1 MMRAQFLAY
10 IFEILKRWL
19 LRLARR
25 PASLLFSFL
34 SLLRRFTAGRGRR
47 WITGTRFSTEALM
60 RSPGDVEGDDVPIY
74 PSLLPPDQM
83 LMGDRRPPSDD
94 PYSSTPS
101 PPVLRQG
108 TVMHALEADTTTK
121 PYSSAAQ
128 SNWFLSGSLSSLHSF
143 QHAGESHSPSDNPR
157 ISYDQKGKGV
167 DPLERGVKESSLDN
181 RTFLEHPS
189 QTSIS
194 AGPSRLLGLHEL
206 APGSQWRA
214 SPMNSS
220 VSLNTRRSFARSL
233 AVSESG
239 RSEYRKHTGPVHS
252 LPGSVHSSRA
262 DLHHGSPNKVSV
274 PLGLPVQ
281 AVPVSDSGIDT
292 NVHFTVPPGSDGEPG
307 SEVITLYDELA
318 VMELVPEK
326 IKRYEGKTRPPNDS
340 VTPVPAMTTTFPAHD
355 APPGWISVVHPEG
368 SRYFVNQEKRTFTEV
383 NICDA
388 QTLKN
393 VEFAMKNLLYG
404 LDNREELDMNSVDLV
419 IEPKAYGDD
428 DNLSVVCWYYFAN
441 HRSRCIFWLNEF
453 DAEDIISNCKGV
465 ENLSHICLAIQA
477 QYWKH
482 WDYFPSLCPVTEKL
496 VDDVKDMLMH
506 AKCDHLS
513 SKQSS
518 VPSDVV
524 ELSDYLSVV
533 DRIKVYL
540 PEDWSI
546 ERCHAAIVIGRI
558 MHQFSDN
565 AFLNFHGENCARLR
579 SGQTVHG
586 WVYEPSI
593 LMVILAPIL
602 FLEPV
607 TQVRELHQIFP
618 DNTAHTSRWNALSL
632 KLNGQL
638 QNSNLLASP
647 PFTINSVDKGG
658 KSAIQMASYMSLVTS
673 LGSIVLGLFFVSQD
687 RTSGQSTAGEAAF
700 FLSNLR
706 DGRRGLEKLAI
717 IYSLPKALLM
727 WGMVFFF
734 AAFSID
740 WWIPGDTKSKA
751 VVGPVTL
758 LVFMMIAFSIIRI
771 KQGDGWGQADLKLLY
786 HLPNA
791 WKQDV
796 EVMRIKKVQRGGL
809 ELFSHVTNA
818 CKRGMEFMAI
828 GRAQMNDD
836 IVLAPAST
844 AGGLSQEADVEVGTP
859 MRSSSS
865 SVISY
870 YPNSFIPTTP
880 AASVHSPHQLN
891 DGNAKLLS
899 PHLHISPS
907 FLSGVGS
914 PQHIREDSLIVSQ
927 DQPSAETRRQP
938 DHASPNVYSTI
949 SPFSCSVSEVIAGT
963 AVHVQSHS
971 DGLPIKA
978 TIQSESE
985 GQTAVVA
992 AELGAPIPPD
1002 PLHTNERE
1010 TVNYTENVVSEEPKE
1025 LQNPQFGL
1033 TQSTTPTPR
1042 IIAKSATDD
1051 YFRHAPPAVKWTL
1064 QDGHDLEEY
1073 RGEQSF

>member
-10 IFEILKRWL
+10 VFEILKKWL
-19 LRLARR
+19 SRLARR

-34 SLLRRFTAGRGRR
+34 SLLRRFTAVHGRR
-47 WITGTRFSTEALM
+47 WIAGTRFSIEALM
-60 RSPGDVEGDDVPIY
+60 QSPGDVEGDHVPIY
-74 PSLLPPDQM
+74 PSLFPPDQT
-83 LMGDRRPPSDD
+83 LMGDRPSHSDV
-94 PYSSTPS
+94 PYSSTYSRPI
-101 PPVLRQG
+101 LRQG
-108 TVMHALEADTTTK
+108 TEMHVLEADTTK

-128 SNWFLSGSLSSLHSF
+128 SNRFLSGSVSSLHSF
-143 QHAGESHSPSDNPR
+143 RHAGESQSPPDSPR
-157 ISYDQKGKGV
+157 ISHDQKGKGI
-167 DPLERGVKESSLDN
+167 DPLERGVKEGSLNN
-181 RTFLEHPS
+181 RTFLERPL
-189 QTSIS
+189 QTSTS
-194 AGPSRLLGLHEL
+194 PGPSRLLGLHEL
-206 APGSQWRA
+206 APRSQWRA

-220 VSLNTRRSFARSL
+220 VSLNTRRSFAGSL

-252 LPGSVHSSRA
+252 LSGSVHGSRA
-262 DLHHGSPNKVSV
+262 DLHHGSPNKVSF
-274 PLGLPVQ
+274 PLGLPFQ

-307 SEVITLYDELA
+307 SEVITLYQDELA
-318 VMELVPEK
+318 VMELVPGE
-326 IKRYEGKTRPPNDS
+326 IKRYEGKIRPPNDS
-340 VTPVPAMTTTFPAHD
+340 VTSVPAMTTTFPAHD
-355 APPGWISVVHPEG
+355 VPVPPGWTSVVHPEG

-383 NICDA
+383 NICD
-388 QTLKN
+388 
-393 VEFAMKNLLYG
+393 VEILWDVKYAIENLLYR
-404 LDNREELDMNSVDLV
+404 LESIVNREELDMNWVDLV
-419 IEPKAYGDD
+419 IEPKANGDD
-428 DNLSVVCWYYFAN
+428 DNLTAVFWYYFVN

-453 DAEDIISNCKGV
+453 HPKDIISNCKGV
-465 ENLSHICLAIQA
+465 ESLSHICLAIQA

-506 AKCDHLS
+506 AKCDRLS

-518 VPSDVV
+518 AAYDVV

-540 PEDWSI
+540 PEDRSI
-546 ERCHAAIVIGRI
+546 EQCHAAIVIGRI

-586 WVYEPSI
+586 WVYEPSM

-602 FLEPV
+602 FLEPATV
-607 TQVRELHQIFP
+607 LL
-618 DNTAHTSRWNALSL
+618 NA
-632 KLNGQL
+632 NVGF
-638 QNSNLLASP
+638 LAI
-647 PFTINSVDKGG
+647 TSVDKGG

-687 RTSGQSTAGEAAF
+687 RTSGQSTAGEAAS

-740 WWIPGDTKSKA
+740 WWTPGDTKSKA

-771 KQGDGWGQADLKLLY
+771 KQGDGWGQADLKLLS

-791 WKQDV
+791 WKQGV
-796 EVMRIKKVQRGGL
+796 EVMGIERVQRGGL

-818 CKRGMEFMAI
+818 CKRGVEFMAI
-828 GRAQMNDD
+828 GRARMNDD
-836 IVLAPAST
+836 IILAPTNT
-844 AGGLSQEADVEVGTP
+844 AGGLSQEADVEADAP

-865 SVISY
+865 SVISS
-870 YPNSFIPTTP
+870 YPNSFIPTMP

-891 DGNAKLLS
+891 DGNAMLLS
-899 PHLHISPS
+899 PHLHINPS

-914 PQHIREDSLIVSQ
+914 PQHIGEDTPIVSQ

-938 DHASPNVYSTI
+938 NHASLNVHSTTSPYAYSA
-949 SPFSCSVSEVIAGT
+949 SEVIAGT

-971 DGLPIKA
+971 DGLPIIA
-978 TIQSESE
+978 TTQSEPE
-985 GQTAVVA
+985 GQTALVA
-992 AELGAPIPPD
+992 TELGAPIPPD
-1002 PLHTNERE
+1002 PLHTDERE
-1010 TVNYTENVVSEEPKE
+1010 TVNYTENVVSEEPKGLE
-1025 LQNPQFGL
+1025 NPQFGL

-1042 IIAKSATDD
+1042 ILAKSATDD
-1051 YFRHAPPAVKWTL
+1051 DFRHAPPAVKWTL
-1064 QDGHDLEEY
+1064 RDGHDLEEY